1 MSTRGRVAA
10 RVSLSVAAVAALSGG
25 CAALDRFQ
33 HATTLT
39 FRVDTMECGPGK
51 ATSTVCQFFAYYGN
65 VSKKPIQVDPASTK
79 VVDRKGNILQPVVEQ
94 GSGDAFLLK
103 PGLQHAISW
112 SVTLPATAKPAKV
125 TWHGTSVPVL
135 LDVAPLPSASASA
148 SAAPS
153 AVPSTTPV
161 PSATPSVAASSS
173 PAVPTTTVVPTT
185 TKRTTT
191 KPTTTKAKPTTT
203 KPKPSPQPTTTR
215 PTTRPPVTTPP
226 PPTHTTTRP
235 PVTHHTTPP
244 TTNPTNPG
252 GGSGGIG

>member
-1 MSTRGRVAA
+1 MTTRARVAA
-10 RVSLSVAAVAALSGG
+10 RVTLSVAAVAALSGG
-25 CAALDRFQ
+25 CAALDQFQ

-39 FRVDTMECGPGK
+39 FRVDTLECGPAK

-79 VVDRKGNILQPVVEQ
+79 VVDRKGNILQPVAEQ
-94 GSGDAFLLK
+94 GAGDSFLLK

-135 LDVAPLPSASASA
+135 LDVAPLPSASAPA
-148 SAAPS
+148 SAPAS

-161 PSATPSVAASSS
+161 PSVTPSAPASTAA
-173 PAVPTTTVVPTT
+173 PTTTVPPTT
-185 TKRTTT
+185 KATTT
-191 KPTTTKAKPTTT
+191 KPKPTTT
-203 KPKPSPQPTTTR
+203 KPKPTTTK
-215 PTTRPPVTTPP
+215 PKPTSVPPTTTRPPVTTPP
-226 PPTHTTTRP
+226 PPTHHTTQP
-235 PVTHHTTPP
+235 PTTHHTTPP
-244 TTNPTNPG
+244 TTNPSNPG

>member
-1 MSTRGRVAA
+1 MSTRGRIAA

-39 FRVDTMECGPGK
+39 FRVDTMECGPSK
-51 ATSTVCQFFAYYGN
+51 QTSTVCQFFAYYGN
-65 VSKKPIQVDPASTK
+65 VSKKPVQVDPASTK
-79 VVDRKGNILQPVVEQ
+79 VVDRKGNVLQPVVDQ

-103 PGLQHAISW
+103 PGGQHAVSW

-135 LDVAPLPSASASA
+135 LDVAPLPSAAASA
-148 SAAPS
+148 SATPS
-153 AVPSTTPV
+153 PVPSTSPV
-161 PSATPSVAASSS
+161 PSATPSAASPSAAPS
-173 PAVPTTTVVPTT
+173 TPAVLTT
-185 TKRTTT
+185 TTT
-191 KPTTTKAKPTTT
+191 KPTTKPKPTTT
-203 KPKPSPQPTTTR
+203 KPKPKPTTAK
-215 PTTRPPVTTPP
+215 PTTKAPTTTPP
-226 PPTHTTTRP
+226 PPPRTTTAP
-235 PVTHHTTPP
+235 PVVHHTTAPP